1 MSPRGPPGLAEGR
14 AWLGRSAWDR
24 LRSAPG
30 GQRQGRSRPGLA
42 APAPRLPSS
51 SRSRVVTSWAP
62 AAAPWRPVAERGVE
76 WTVREV
82 GRKRAWEQL
91 AEHGET
97 HRQTPGNSDQLSRNS
112 AADLPPAPERG
123 SSRPPRPSAAA
134 CAWSLGRAQPA
145 EGGRGRARPG
155 GSEHSRTPSGAG
167 GRGRT
172 RPRDREQSRTRA
184 EGWAGPSA
192 AGKRWAGPNAAGW
205 GGRCQALQ
213 GLAGKGSV
221 EEVTASSEKEAVL
234 PELEERLSPP
244 KTCSAGGGTLE
255 V

>member
-1 MSPRGPPGLAEGR
+1 M
-14 AWLGRSAWDR
+14 
-24 LRSAPG
+24 
-30 GQRQGRSRPGLA
+30 
-42 APAPRLPSS
+42 
-51 SRSRVVTSWAP
+51 
-62 AAAPWRPVAERGVE
+62 AERGVE

-82 GRKRAWEQL
+82 GRKGAWEQP

-97 HRQTPGNSDQLSRNS
+97 HRETPGNSDQLSRNS

-155 GSEHSRTPSGAG
+155 GSEHSRAPSGAG
-167 GRGRT
+167 GRDLALRG
-172 RPRDREQSRTRA
+172 
-184 EGWAGPSA
+184 EGG
-192 AGKRWAGPNAAGW
+192 AGPNAAEW

-213 GLAGKGSV
+213 RLAGKGSV

-234 PELEERLSPP
+234 PELEERLSLP